1 MNYKDAFEILE
12 IDLSQVSY
20 NDITNQYL
28 NKQYRKL
35 ALKNHPDK
43 NGNSE
48 ESNEKF
54 KQINEAYTYLK
65 REIRHLDSE
74 NNNGSS
80 TEENEYNDNTKDND
94 NDVESS
100 LYFDMLK
107 EFMKTIFEGSYTDI
121 LSKIVNDIMT
131 AGKKISVKLFDELD
145 KDTALNI
152 YSFLSN
158 YRSILHLSSETL
170 EIIREIVVKKYDN
183 VQVYRLN
190 PTLND
195 LINNNLYKLY
205 LNEELFLV
213 PLWHSESYYETT
225 TGEIIVLCE
234 PELPEN
240 IEIDDDNN
248 ICISIDVRLED
259 KTIKDNIP
267 ISVNIA
273 DKMFYILPSQL
284 YIKREQMYRIKNEG
298 ITKTKKDICDITEK
312 TDIIVNITISI

>member
-20 NDITNQYL
+20 NDITNEYL

-65 REIRHLDSE
+65 REIKHLNSE
-74 NNNGSS
+74 DNGSS
-80 TEENEYNDNTKDND
+80 TEENGYNDNNEDV
-94 NDVESS
+94 DVESS

-107 EFMKTIFEGSYTDI
+107 EFMKTIFEGSYNDI
-121 LSKIVNDIMT
+121 LSKIVNDIMS

-183 VQVYRLN
+183 VQVYKLN
-190 PTLND
+190 PKLND
-195 LINNNLYKLY
+195 LINNNLYKLF

-225 TGEIIVLCE
+225 SGEIIVLCE

-240 IEIDDDNN
+240 IKIDDDNN

-284 YIKREQMYRIKNEG
+284 YIKREQIYRIKNEG